1 MILGVS
7 GSPRRQATEH
17 VCKHALKRLEDIGY
31 KTHYWSVM
39 GKKINFCIHCDFC
52 RKEEGC
58 VFKDDMNDL
67 YSLIEK
73 AEGYIFAT
81 PVYNGYVSGQ
91 MKTVMDRSRALLSK
105 NHKVFRY
112 KPVIPVAVGGDRA
125 GGQEPA
131 LQQISTFFM
140 MNGGV
145 PISGGTFG
153 ANLGATF
160 WSKDSLEGVMNDEE
174 GYRSLYMTIKRL
186 DKYIKEHNL

>member
-7 GSPRRQATEH
+7 GSPRHQATEH
-17 VCKHALKRLEDIGY
+17 VCKHALKSLEDIGY
-31 KTHYWSVM
+31 KTYFWSVM
-39 GKKINFCIHCDFC
+39 DRKINFCIHCDFC
-52 RKEEGC
+52 RKGEGC
-58 VFKDDMNDL
+58 IYKDDMNDL
-67 YSLIEK
+67 YSLLEK
-73 AEGYIFAT
+73 AVGYVFAT
-81 PVYNGYVSGQ
+81 PVYNGNVSGQ
-91 MKTVMDRSRALLSK
+91 MKTVMDRCRALLSK

-112 KPVIPVAVGGDRA
+112 KPVIPIAVGGDRA

-186 DKYIKEHNL
+186 DKYIREHNL